1 MTKIIISVLNLALVI
16 SIAIMLSYSDMS
28 LETRVFVLTLAYTV
42 SQILFFSLLWVSVIN
57 SDADERHLG

>member
-1 MTKIIISVLNLALVI
+1 MTKIIISALNLALVI
-16 SIAIMLSYSDMS
+16 SMAIMLSYSDMS

>member
-1 MTKIIISVLNLALVI
+1 MTKIIISALNLALVI
-16 SIAIMLSYSDMS
+16 SMAITLSYSDMS

-42 SQILFFSLLWVSVIN
+42 SQILFFSLLLVSVIN

>member
-16 SIAIMLSYSDMS
+16 SMAIMLSYSDMS

-42 SQILFFSLLWVSVIN
+42 SQILFFSLLLVSVIN
-57 SDADERHLG
+57 SDAGERRLG